1 MIHRAS
7 TFLNHALPVVGVALV
22 LVTFFS
28 AGFAA
33 YAVGPLDNQLN
44 LAKNAIFGEGNEP
57 YPLPVVIALIIQFN
71 LGALGM
77 IFTIRLVMAG
87 FHWMGAAGE
96 EKKVKEAQDAIKNSI
111 IGIIVVVAAY
121 AITNFVLNAFVSQVI
136 GT

>member
-1 MIHRAS
+1 MINRAS
-7 TFLNHALPVVGVALV
+7 TFLNHALPVAIVALV

-33 YAVGPLDNQLN
+33 YAGPLDDQLG

-57 YPLPVVIALIIQFN
+57 YSLPVVIALIIQFN

-121 AITNFVLNAFVSQVI
+121 AITNFVLNKFVEQVV